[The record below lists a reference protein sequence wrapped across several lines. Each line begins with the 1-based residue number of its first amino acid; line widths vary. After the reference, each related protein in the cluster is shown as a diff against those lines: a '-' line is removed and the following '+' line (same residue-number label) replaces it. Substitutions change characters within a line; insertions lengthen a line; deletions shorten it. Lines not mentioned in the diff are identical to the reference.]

1 MKFFIIFSIFIHASL
16 QAKILQSVADV
27 AEASMPGVVN
37 IRTTTY
43 VQHGDR
49 QLDLYQF
56 FLNGKVPNTQP
67 THSIG
72 SGIVIDNEGYVLTN
86 RHVIEDATAIEVLF
100 AKGKKKYS
108 VKVIGSDAK
117 TDIALLQ
124 ITAKTKLQP
133 LELGNSDGLRIGDPV
148 LAIGNPF
155 GYSHT
160 VTSGIIS
167 AKSRVIGAGPYDDF
181 LQTDALIHPGNSG
194 GPLLDLRGRVIGINT
209 AVSREG
215 AGIGFA
221 IPINLA
227 KAIIKDLRAFGQVKR
242 PWVGMMAKNILTPDE
257 LETGEDNSKFYGILV
272 TNLVVDGPANRA
284 GIRIG
289 DLVME
294 VDHHKIEDTDQFQ
307 KMINSYS
314 SGKTLNIKLF
324 RRSKGYIKI
333 ALTLDPTPKSSELPS
348 EKDLF

>member
-1 MKFFIIFSIFIHASL
+1 MKYYLLLWLAFIPAV
-16 QAKILQSVADV
+16 QARILQSVADV
-27 AEASMPGVVN
+27 AEISMPGVVN

-56 FLNGKVPNTQP
+56 FLNGKVPQTQP

-72 SGIVIDNEGYVLTN
+72 SGIIIDAEGHVLTN
-86 RHVIEDATAIEVLF
+86 RHVIEDATSIEVLI
-100 AKGKKKYS
+100 AKSKKKYA
-108 VKVIGSDAK
+108 VKVIGTDAK

-124 ITAKTKLQP
+124 IIAKIKLQP
-133 LELGNSDGLRIGDPV
+133 LQLGNSDGLRIGDAV

-155 GYSHT
+155 GFSHT

-194 GPLLDLRGRVIGINT
+194 GPLIDLRGRVIGINT

-227 KAIIKDLRAFGQVKR
+227 KVIIKDLLKFGQVNR
-242 PWVGMMAKNILTPDE
+242 PWVGMMAKNILTSDE
-257 LETGEDNSKFYGILV
+257 LETGEDSSKLYGIIV
-272 TNLVVDGPANRA
+272 SNLVVDGPAIRA

-289 DLVME
+289 DLIME
-294 VDHHKIEDTDQFQ
+294 CGGQKIEDTDQFQ
-307 KMINSYS
+307 KMINTYS
-314 SGKTLNIKLF
+314 SGKNLNIKLF
-324 RRSKGYIKI
+324 RRGKGYINLT
-333 ALTLDPTPKSSELPS
+333 LTLDPTPKSSELPS

>member
-1 MKFFIIFSIFIHASL
+1 MKFFILLCVFFSQSLHAR
-16 QAKILQSVADV
+16 ILQSVADV
-27 AEASMPGVVN
+27 AENSMPGVVN

-43 VQHGDR
+43 TQHGDR

-56 FLNGKVPNTQP
+56 FLNGKVPNAQP

-72 SGIVIDNEGYVLTN
+72 SGIVIDSEGYVLTN
-86 RHVIEDATAIEVLF
+86 RHVIEDATSIEVLF
-100 AKGKKKYS
+100 AKSKKKYS
-108 VKVIGSDAK
+108 VKIIGTDAK
-117 TDIALLQ
+117 TDLALLK
-124 ITAKTKLQP
+124 IMANIKLQP

-194 GPLLDLRGRVIGINT
+194 GPLLDLRGRVVGINT

-227 KAIIKDLRAFGQVKR
+227 KTIIRDLRKFGQVNR
-242 PWVGMMAKNILTPDE
+242 PWVGIMAKNILTPDE
-257 LETGEDNSKFYGILV
+257 LETGEDSSKFYGILI
-272 TNLVVDGPANRA
+272 TNLVVDGPAQRA
-284 GIRIG
+284 GLRIA
-289 DLVME
+289 DLLME
-294 VDHHKIEDTDQFQ
+294 VDGHKIEDTDQFQ
-307 KMINSYS
+307 KMINTYT
-314 SGKTLNIKLF
+314 SGKKLNIKLF
-324 RRSKGYIKI
+324 RRGKGYIKI
-333 ALTLDPTPKSSELPS
+333 TLTLDPTPKSSELPS